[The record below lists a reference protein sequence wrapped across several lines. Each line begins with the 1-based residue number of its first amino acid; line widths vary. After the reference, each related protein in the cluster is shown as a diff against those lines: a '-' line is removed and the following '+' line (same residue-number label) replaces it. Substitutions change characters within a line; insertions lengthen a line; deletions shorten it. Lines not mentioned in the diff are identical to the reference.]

1 MCYNTKSYMLLFVH
15 LRRSVPLKYWT
26 GYLTAGII
34 GAITWALMRMAEKFY
49 ELVDMVYPYVTRT
62 LQDVLAQWSAGVD
75 FCLWQMGA
83 LVLGIGLI
91 ASIVLMI
98 AMKWNP
104 VRWLGWVLAAAAA
117 VYFLNTLVFGLNYYA
132 GPLADDIRLE
142 MRQYGV
148 QELTDAAIYYRN
160 KANFLA
166 KQVKRDANGDV
177 IFDDFETLAVK
188 AENGFDNLVYKHS
201 YPVFAGSPLPVK
213 ELGWADMYTSMG
225 ITGVTMGITGEAA
238 VNPQIPAVSI
248 PFTMCHEM
256 AHRMSIATERDAN
269 FTGFLASTA
278 NEDVQYQYSGY
289 FMAYR
294 YCYNAL
300 LSANTMDASSA
311 AARVASEVNGELKHD
326 MDAYDS
332 LFASRKSEV
341 GTKVADT
348 ANDTYLRASG
358 DSAGVRSYGEVTD
371 LLVSWHY
378 QKEILPTITQQE
390 KKFDPYDE
398 NEVDLSGIV
407 NAKDP
412 QPTQPSVGGV
422 G

>member
-1 MCYNTKSYMLLFVH
+1 M
-15 LRRSVPLKYWT
+15 KYWT

-34 GAITWALMRMAEKFY
+34 GAVTWALMRLAENFE

-62 LQDVLAQWSAGVD
+62 ALDVLAGWSSGVS
-75 FCLWQMGA
+75 FCLWQVGA
-83 LVLGIGLI
+83 LLLGIGLI

-98 AMKWNP
+98 VMKWNP
-104 VRWLGWVLAAAAA
+104 IQWLGWVLTGA
-117 VYFLNTLVFGLNYYA
+117 VTIYFLNTLVFGLNYHA
-132 GPLADDIRLE
+132 GPLAEDIRLE
-142 MRQYGV
+142 VRQYTV
-148 QELTDAAIYYRN
+148 EELEDAAVYYRD

-177 IFDDFETLAVK
+177 DFDDFETLAKK
-188 AENGFDNLVYKHS
+188 AGDGFDTLVYKFS
-201 YPVFAGSPLPVK
+201 YPVFAGCTLPVK
-213 ELGWADMYTSMG
+213 ELGWANMYTSMG

-256 AHRMSIATERDAN
+256 AHRMSIANERDAN
-269 FTGFLASTA
+269 FTGFLASMA

-294 YCYNAL
+294 YCYNSL
-300 LSANTMDASSA
+300 LGANTMEASA
-311 AARVASEVNGELKHD
+311 AAGRVAADVNAELKHD
-326 MDAYDS
+326 LDGYTR
-332 LFASRKSEV
+332 LFSTRQSKTA
-341 GTKVADT
+341 TKVANT
-348 ANDTYLRASG
+348 ANDAYLRTSG

-378 QKEILPTITQQE
+378 QRVILPTITTQE
-390 KKFDPYDE
+390 KKFDPFDE
-398 NEVDLSGIV
+398 KQVDLSGIV
-407 NAKDP
+407 HAKDQVP
-412 QPTQPSVGGV
+412 VQQPDSSGGV

>member
-1 MCYNTKSYMLLFVH
+1 M
-15 LRRSVPLKYWT
+15 KYWT
-26 GYLTAGII
+26 GFLTAGII
-34 GAITWALMRMAEKFY
+34 GAITWALMRLAENFG

-62 LQDVLAQWSAGVD
+62 AQNFLAQWSSGVD
-75 FCLWQMGA
+75 FCLWQMGV
-83 LVLGIGLI
+83 LVLGIF
-91 ASIVLMI
+91 AVAAIVVI
-98 AMKWNP
+98 IVMKWNP
-104 VRWLGWVLAAAAA
+104 VRWIGWALAGAALF
-117 VYFLNTLVFGLNYYA
+117 YLLHTLVFGLNYYA

-148 QELTDAAIYYRN
+148 EELADAAIYYRN

-166 KQVKRDANGDV
+166 KNVKRDGAGDV
-177 IFDDFETLAVK
+177 VFDDFDTLALK

-201 YPVFAGSPLPVK
+201 YPIFAGSTLPVK
-213 ELGWADMYTSMG
+213 KLGWANMYTSMG
-225 ITGVTMGITGEAA
+225 ITGVTMGVTGEAA

-256 AHRMSIATERDAN
+256 AHRMSITTERDAN
-269 FTGFLASTA
+269 FAGFLACMA

-294 YCYNAL
+294 YCYNSL
-300 LSANTMDASSA
+300 LSANTFEASAA
-311 AARVASEVNGELKHD
+311 AARVASEVNAQLKHD
-326 MDAYDS
+326 MEAYNQ
-332 LFASRKSEV
+332 LFASRRSETA
-341 GTKVADT
+341 TKVADT
-348 ANDTYLRASG
+348 ANDTYLKASG
-358 DSAGVRSYGEVTD
+358 DSAGVASYGEVTD

-398 NEVDLSGIV
+398 NQVDLSGIV
-407 NAKDP
+407 HAKDP
-412 QPTQPSVGGV
+412 QPTQPDVGGV

>member
-1 MCYNTKSYMLLFVH
+1 
-15 LRRSVPLKYWT
+15 LKYWT

-34 GAITWALMRMAEKFY
+34 GAITWALMRLAENFQ

-62 LQDVLAQWSAGVD
+62 LLDVLAGWSSGVS
-75 FCLWQMGA
+75 FCLWQVGA
-83 LVLGIGLI
+83 LVLGLGVI

-98 AMKWNP
+98 VMKWNP
-104 VRWLGWVLAAAAA
+104 VQWFGWVLTVAASI
-117 VYFLNTLVFGLNYYA
+117 YFLNTLVFGLNYYA
-132 GPLADDIRLE
+132 GPLSEDIRLE
-142 MRQYGV
+142 VREYSA
-148 QELTDAAIYYRN
+148 QELADAAIYYRD

-177 IFDDFETLAVK
+177 IFDDFDTLAQK
-188 AENGFDNLVYKHS
+188 AGDGFDTLVYKFS
-201 YPVFAGSPLPVK
+201 YPVFAGSAVPVK
-213 ELGWADMYTSMG
+213 ELGWSDMYTSMG

-256 AHRMSIATERDAN
+256 AHRMSIANERDAN
-269 FTGFLASTA
+269 FAGFLASMA
-278 NEDVQYQYSGY
+278 NEDLQYQYSGY

-300 LSANTMDASSA
+300 VGANTMEASSA
-311 AARVASEVNGELKHD
+311 AARVASEVNEELQHD
-326 MDAYDS
+326 MDGYTR
-332 LFASRKSEV
+332 LFSSRSNKTA
-341 GTKVADT
+341 TKVANT

-378 QKEILPTITQQE
+378 QRVILPSITTQE

-398 NEVDLSGIV
+398 NQVDLSGIV
-407 NAKDP
+407 NAKEP
-412 QPTQPSVGGV
+412 KPTQPAPDVGGGV

>member
-1 MCYNTKSYMLLFVH
+1 M
-15 LRRSVPLKYWT
+15 KYWT

-104 VRWLGWVLAAAAA
+104 FRWFGWVLAAAAA

-201 YPVFAGSPLPVK
+201 YPVFAGSTLPVK